1 MILIKKIF
9 NKILFASVVAIVFA
23 LFNRCD
29 VKALTITH
37 YYKEGNN
44 SANPQQVEFI
54 DIPEENILPE
64 CRDKL
69 YYFYSMGINSAGH
82 YYVRGT
88 CVPTNTSVSGIYNLY
103 NNIYT
108 VGNVLKNY
116 NQYSYNIDMTTLQ
129 MTRPGTW
136 NNDYQYWN
144 PQIRSNTISSTN
156 TYIASDFDLYYGST
170 NDTKI
175 NIEVPPSNPT
185 ITFSPNYVKVNNLYV
200 AVNILVKVL
209 NYNFTDYKYYYSF
222 VSEEDSEDVDY
233 DTLEYTELFEQNFL
247 LLEDEADSTL
257 HFDHNGYLFMKIV
270 DISNDEVVYSTS
282 LHISALS
289 TKEPDIDINI
299 NYNSGNSTTIDEILI
314 DTDYNIY
321 SSNLTGYKCYYLFS
335 NTEIEPS
342 TNDFTETDC
351 SGGRL
356 YVAHNNGYYYARI
369 TYNDE
374 IVADV
379 VRNISEYGQLISTIY
394 SDYSNNIF
402 NKLLGGT
409 NGYLGIFT
417 NNKGPLYSLVSLPLR
432 LGTFIYNFFNSS
444 NFCTPYDFGTI
455 FGQHFTIGCI
465 NLSVLG
471 SPLLQ
476 TIDTIFAGFFTITW
490 GLFLYK
496 LLRRMILLKDISI
509 TGLFKG
515 GIF

>member
-1 MILIKKIF
+1 MRLIKKIF
-9 NKILFASVVAIVFA
+9 NKILFAVIVAIVFA
-23 LFNRCD
+23 LFNHFK
-29 VKALTITH
+29 VNALTITH
-37 YYKEGNN
+37 YYKEGGN
-44 SANPQQVEFI
+44 SQNPQQVEFI
-54 DIPEENILPE
+54 DIPEENIPSD
-64 CRDKL
+64 CRDKWF
-69 YYFYSMGINSAGH
+69 YFYSFSTPTTL
-82 YYVRGT
+82 RGT
-88 CVPTNTSVSGIYNLY
+88 CVSPNSNLTGVYNLY
-103 NNIYT
+103 QSTIKVKDT
-108 VGNVLKNY
+108 LKNY
-116 NQYSYNIDMTTLQ
+116 NTAVYELNMNTKQFTYKGTTSQ
-129 MTRPGTW
+129 DYGYFNPTCSNGTTG
-136 NNDYQYWN
+136 
-144 PQIRSNTISSTN
+144 SHMGGTN
-156 TYIASDFDLYYGST
+156 TYIVSDVPLYCGSSDNT
-170 NDTKI
+170 QLIIDT
-175 NIEVPPSNPT
+175 PPTNPT

-222 VSEEDSEDVDY
+222 VSEEESEDVDY
-233 DTLEYTELFEQNFL
+233 NTLEYTELFEQNFL

-270 DISNDEVVYSTS
+270 DISNDEVVYATS

-299 NYNSGNSTTIDEILI
+299 NYNSSNSTTVDQILI

-351 SGGRL
+351 QGGRL

-369 TYNDE
+369 TYNGE

-379 VRNISEYGQLISTIY
+379 VRNISEYGQLVSTIY

-409 NGYLGIFT
+409 NGYLSIFT

-432 LGTFIYNFFNSS
+432 LGTFVYNFFNSS
-444 NFCTPYDFGTI
+444 NYCTPYDFGTI
-455 FGQHFTIGCI
+455 FGQHITIGCI

-471 SPLLQ
+471 SPLLN
-476 TIDTIFAGFFTITW
+476 TIDIIFAGFFTITW